1 MKGAYAQLCQSPEW
15 LRGFRFELRVRGAV
29 ESRWWKMIE
38 NFSSVKAATHILGCN
53 VSFLHMTPA
62 FYLNRVRG
70 MLEFAIN
77 KHHLGHFR
85 GQTKVTV
92 TQTRQWAD
100 MMMIFGFWSWAPH
113 RWAARDGTWGT
124 FPAALLQIDGGPVR
138 ELAINI
144 IPDQKA
150 VAATRAD
157 IDETDREV
165 DFGIDT
171 RGLRASTRVLRA
183 STLAQRIETHPSD
196 LPPVIGPTTEV

>member
-1 MKGAYAQLCQSPEW
+1 MARNPKQRSCGQIN
-15 LRGFRFELRVRGAV
+15 R
-29 ESRWWKMIE
+29 SRRKSWRPLE
-38 NFSSVKAATHILGCN
+38 
-53 VSFLHMTPA
+53 VS
-62 FYLNRVRG
+62 
-70 MLEFAIN
+70 
-77 KHHLGHFR
+77 
-85 GQTKVTV
+85 
-92 TQTRQWAD
+92 
-100 MMMIFGFWSWAPH
+100 IFGFWSWAPH